1 MAGRQHWRCATV
13 CSPGWLGPRA
23 YEPGIDRSR
32 PIAKCFAKRVVE
44 FFAAGAASAYDLGVT
59 LARISCL
66 LLAVGCATP
75 ASALREDNRRL
86 SDTVSDLRND
96 RRAQDRKLRDLQH
109 QVDELRSGSSSDG
122 VSAVPVLPVEVASP
136 VHPVGPVAPA
146 PDAPRVVGV
155 ADDGTEIVYEGD
167 AIARPVAPVA
177 PDEAPR
183 RAPARTP
190 RAAAPVAPPAPPAA
204 AVDVPVVAERLE
216 VTHRV
221 PPLSSVS
228 ARAQVRSKTREVPG
242 ERGGDAA
249 AEYRTAVDLV
259 KASKYDDAVA
269 ALRAFVARYPR
280 HDYADNAQ
288 YWLGEAFYAQKD
300 YPRALSEFRRVV
312 EVYPRGNKVPDALLK
327 VGYCYQAMGQS
338 EKARAVLEQVVNTYP
353 KSEPATLAAK
363 RLEAP

>member
-1 MAGRQHWRCATV
+1 M
-13 CSPGWLGPRA
+13 
-23 YEPGIDRSR
+23 
-32 PIAKCFAKRVVE
+32 
-44 FFAAGAASAYDLGVT
+44 
-59 LARISCL
+59 

-96 RRAQDRKLRDLQH
+96 RRSQDRKLRDLQH
-109 QVDELRSGSSSDG
+109 QVDELRSK
-122 VSAVPVLPVEVASP
+122 SASEPLGPVPALPVEVL
-136 VHPVGPVAPA
+136 GPAPAVAPPA

-167 AIARPVAPVA
+167 AIVRPVAPVA
-177 PDEAPR
+177 PDDAPAPR
-183 RAPARTP
+183 RAPAPGQRP
-190 RAAAPVAPPAPPAA
+190 VAPAAAPAPPAPI
-204 AVDVPVVAERLE
+204 DVPAVAERLE
-216 VTHRV
+216 VTRRV
-221 PPLSSVS
+221 SPLSTVS
-228 ARAQVRSKTREVPG
+228 ARAAVRSKTREAPG

-249 AEYRTAVDLV
+249 SEYRTAVDLV
-259 KASKYDDAVA
+259 KAAKYGDAVA

-327 VGYCYQAMGQS
+327 VGYCYQAMGQGD
-338 EKARAVLEQVVNTYP
+338 KARAVLEQVVNIYP
-353 KSEPATLAAK
+353 RSEPATLAAK